1 MRNPKGKV
9 SLFSGSRPPGAG
21 RSATFGFRL
30 VCLFILLGAV
40 GGYQTASG
48 QDYNVSLDDYQ
59 TFGRKAPM
67 TLGSSFSTLGNF
79 SPLENPADLA
89 FVTDNRIAFG
99 FSASGQGVGN
109 YLNFVA
115 PNFSISGAVQDCE
128 NDSGYTHT
136 KKLLQFSFG
145 FAIGDPAPPESWAL
159 AFGLALNP
167 KSDAVEKF
175 FGSDTSEALAV
186 NIGGVFKIGRSKIEL
201 NILDI
206 VLSGDEGY
214 RMRFIF
220 GYRTVTRFGM
230 RLAVQGMPGTGYG
243 ASDES
248 NLGLKM
254 GLAQSFFNGRLDSR
268 VQLVSFFDGDM
279 NATMQCITGGVGY
292 RLKPK
297 KVRGVIAALL
307 DTEFSYTMSF
317 LAIPN
322 IIGTH
327 MFAVVKYF

>member
-1 MRNPKGKV
+1 MGIPKV
-9 SLFSGSRPPGAG
+9 IASPFSGLRLPRTG
-21 RSATFGFRL
+21 RAAAFGSRL
-30 VCLFILLGAV
+30 VCLLLLLGAM

-48 QDYNVSLDDYQ
+48 QDYNVSLDDYE

-67 TLGSSFSTLGNF
+67 TLGSSFSTLGHF

-115 PNFSISGAVQDCE
+115 PNFSISGAAQDCQ
-128 NDSGYTHT
+128 NDSRYTHT

-145 FAIGDPAPPESWAL
+145 FAIGDPAPPEGWAL

-167 KSDAVEKF
+167 KSDAVDKF

-186 NIGGVFKIGRSKIEL
+186 NIGGVLKIGRSKIEL

-206 VLSGDEGY
+206 LPSDTTY
-214 RMRFIF
+214 PIRFIL
-220 GYRTVTRFGM
+220 GYRTVTRFGL